1 MAAVVS
7 CFWEITKENHWM
19 PQFNY
24 VFQGVSGC
32 IAPFWKFCIPILVP
46 LFVFPHHS
54 TSRFHFSFTFSQHS
68 FPFLFLF
75 FFSYFKFLI
84 QISSPVLSV
93 LPGPLLFLYP
103 CVLFYIAASLHQ
115 CSDSFLLCFTLLHGQ
130 VAEQLAYYG
139 HVSETVITEEMFDA
153 AVQFGTV
160 QGDPT
165 QSWARRPVW
174 IAPGLPQAP
183 TGKGASRTAH
193 LTPQRPRRWA
203 PQGKRGRRL
212 AVKWHEAADL
222 QKVGSCVKWKKKI
235 CRPLKACN

>member
-1 MAAVVS
+1 MYCS
-7 CFWEITKENHWM
+7 FLEILH
-19 PQFNY
+19 PH
-24 VFQGVSGC
+24 SGPSLC
-32 IAPFWKFCIPILVP
+32 LSP
-46 LFVFPHHS
+46 S
-54 TSRFHFSFTFSQHS
+54 FHVTLSFFFYFLSALISIS
-68 FPFLFLF
+68 FPL

-174 IAPGLPQAP
+174 IAPRVAP
-183 TGKGASRTAH
+183 STDWERSIKDGSPHTSTAS
-193 LTPQRPRRWA
+193 Q
-203 PQGKRGRRL
+203 
-212 AVKWHEAADL
+212 
-222 QKVGSCVKWKKKI
+222 VGSSGEEGETVGCQMTRGGRSTKGWQLCKMKEEN
-235 CRPLKACN
+235 L

>member
-1 MAAVVS
+1 MYCS
-7 CFWEITKENHWM
+7 FLEILH
-19 PQFNY
+19 PH
-24 VFQGVSGC
+24 SGPSLC
-32 IAPFWKFCIPILVP
+32 LSP
-46 LFVFPHHS
+46 S
-54 TSRFHFSFTFSQHS
+54 FHVTLSFFFYFLSALISIS
-68 FPFLFLF
+68 FPL

-174 IAPGLPQAP
+174 IAPQLPQAP